1 MAGRAVPERGATGA
15 ADRVRVLWI
24 TEEPPDR
31 ALGGGNIRQAH
42 LIEGLAR
49 RADVTLLMFG
59 TLGDA
64 GVRNAVADV
73 VEVQGIGVPAPRR
86 RLVRRSFDQWI
97 AARGPREVVLPA
109 RRRRAVAA
117 RLGPLEARADLV
129 VASHLGMAVA
139 RPARPTARWA
149 AQLHHVTSA
158 RVAQERSV
166 TAGARQR
173 WLLARDAAHARRVE
187 RRLLDQLDAVVVVSD
202 EDAQLLTGGHAP
214 RARIVVA
221 PNGVDVDRY
230 RPAPLP
236 PEPSIVMTGS
246 FVYGPNVDGA
256 RGLCDEVLPRV
267 RAAVPGATLALVGR
281 EPRDEVVALADREG
295 VSLHADVPDMA
306 PFLHAARVA
315 VVPLRIGT
323 GTRLKALEAM
333 AAGRPVVGTSVGL
346 EGLGLVDG
354 VHAHLADDPD
364 AFAAAIVRVL
374 QDDDHAEALAAA
386 GRAHVEAHFRWSAIA
401 DRFADDLLA
410 GLG

>member
-1 MAGRAVPERGATGA
+1 MAERGAAGGP
-15 ADRVRVLWI
+15 DRPRVLWI

-59 TLGDA
+59 ALGDD
-64 GVRNAVADV
+64 GVRTAVAEV
-73 VEVQGIGVPAPRR
+73 VEVHGVPVPAPRPRLAR
-86 RLVRRSFDQWI
+86 RLLDLWI

-109 RRRRAVAA
+109 RRRAAVAA

-139 RPARPTARWA
+139 RPTRPSARWA

-158 RVAQERSV
+158 RVGQERSV
-166 TAGARQR
+166 TDGGRQR
-173 WLLARDAAHARRVE
+173 WLLGRDIAHARRVE
-187 RRLLDQLDAVVVVSD
+187 RRLLDELDVVVVVS
-202 EDAQLLTGGHAP
+202 EDDARLLTAGRPAH
-214 RARIVVA
+214 ARIVIA
-221 PNGVDVDRY
+221 PNGVDVEHY

-256 RGLCDEVLPRV
+256 RWLCEEVLPRV
-267 RAAVPGATLALVGR
+267 RAAVPEATVALVGR
-281 EPRDEVVALADREG
+281 EPRPEVAALAEAEG

-333 AAGRPVVGTSVGL
+333 AAGRPLVGTSVGL
-346 EGLGLVDG
+346 EGLGIVDG
-354 VHAHLADDPD
+354 VQARVADDAD
-364 AFAAAIVRVL
+364 AFAAAVVRVL
-374 QDDDHAEALAAA
+374 QDDGHAEALVAA
-386 GRAHVEAHFRWSAIA
+386 GRAHVEEHFRWSAIA
-401 DRFADDLLA
+401 DRFAADVLEVLR
-410 GLG
+410 